1 MSKIKV
7 IGRYKLSAKAL
18 KREAKAFEKFT
29 GVPAG
34 KIRVVVLRLP
44 DDTKWHHFFYYNHDT
59 CVVDPIPEYRRLDSF
74 FVQDD
79 ERSSVFINR
88 ADIDKTI
95 DQFPGVGLTEA
106 DLLAVFQVK
115 E

>member
-1 MSKIKV
+1 MSKFKV
-7 IGRYKLSAKAL
+7 IGHFKLSAKAL

-29 GVPAG
+29 GVPAE
-34 KIRVVVLRLP
+34 KIRVVVLRLA

-59 CVVDPIPEYRRLDSF
+59 RVVDPYPEYRRLDSF
-74 FVQDD
+74 FAKDD

-95 DQFPGVGLTEA
+95 DQFRRAGLTQA
-106 DLLAVFQVK
+106 DLLEVFLVK